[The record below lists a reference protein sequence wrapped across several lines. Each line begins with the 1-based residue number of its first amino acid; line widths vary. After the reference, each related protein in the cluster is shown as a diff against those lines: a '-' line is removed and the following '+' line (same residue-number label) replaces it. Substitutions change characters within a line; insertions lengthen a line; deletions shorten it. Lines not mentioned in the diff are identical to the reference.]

1 MKKYALV
8 LICFGI
14 SACGSDNASSQDTRK
29 SNVQAGTPAP
39 PATGSTV
46 RYEMNTIK
54 KQIPDKSSPLGYWDI
69 SKSYPVISSAPGKDI
84 PQSLNQKIMAL
95 VNQYTCEGK
104 GEETFTGEVTLASDR
119 IFSMR
124 YESMWMCA
132 TMPSPDSTSGTLNIN
147 IHDNTVLD
155 LRNEFASDTAHK
167 AFVEKTLLRIN
178 KKLSERRAQQK
189 VECAP
194 VMKFGNFYVT
204 PETLVI
210 STPPGAHGDTACDV
224 EVAIPRRD
232 ISAQL
237 KADSGLQP

>member
-1 MKKYALV
+1 
-8 LICFGI
+8 
-14 SACGSDNASSQDTRK
+14 
-29 SNVQAGTPAP
+29 
-39 PATGSTV
+39 
-46 RYEMNTIK
+46 
-54 KQIPDKSSPLGYWDI
+54 
-69 SKSYPVISSAPGKDI
+69 
-84 PQSLNQKIMAL
+84 MAL

-104 GEETFTGEVTLASDR
+104 GEETFTGVVTLASDR

-155 LRNEFASDTAHK
+155 LHNEFASDTAHK
-167 AFVEKTLLRIN
+167 AFVEKTILRIN
-178 KKLSERRAQQK
+178 KKLSERRVQQK

-194 VMKFGNFYVT
+194 VMKFGNFYVN